1 MITVGQAAGLNR
13 VQDILQSQPEY
24 LQCLPAD
31 YERRVIYPA
40 LMTRKLRFLCE
51 FRAFMTWFRPAYPP
65 DGIPDGREFTE
76 AGPLVWILDVVA
88 MPGVDAMRLGRE
100 ISETL
105 YLHAGV
111 EDGGR
116 VLFWRWPRGRVGHI
130 CARKP
135 RRMS

>member
-1 MITVGQAAGLNR
+1 MIQVRSAMSLGL

-24 LQCLPAD
+24 LNCLPAD
-31 YERRVIYPA
+31 YERRVIYPS
-40 LMTRKLRFLCE
+40 LVTKKLAFLCKY
-51 FRAFMTWFRPAYPP
+51 RAFMTWFSPDYPP

-76 AGPLVWILDVVA
+76 KGPLVWIVDVVA
-88 MPGVDAMRLGRE
+88 RPGIGAMELGRE
-100 ISETL
+100 VSETL

-111 EDGGR
+111 KDGGR

-135 RRMS
+135 RRMQ